1 MNFCL
6 KISHGIY
13 LFYAY
18 CRSIPPD
25 YNDELESDDST
36 IKNPKSGGLQLDW
49 QGNLSTRYPWDKNKR
64 RKSIDSD
71 LYSGSDRSRN
81 STGSRRKAEP
91 INKEVI
97 DAALRNYGTVGRVE
111 AVELKRDLKEAKPD
125 NDKLVKIPR
134 PLASALV
141 KEGSMRYPVPDYAEK
156 RKIDVP
162 RLTATRAQLRSI
174 RANSKEYAEGSC
186 QVPEDTFK
194 RSSASSPKGWDEL
207 EMPDPLSSDMM
218 PDDDDDAG
226 SMLSPVSEKS
236 EVKSPKYDF
245 AEKIKEIYEELKP
258 PRKLVLSTVETQ
270 TDYVE
275 PIPTPSVES
284 EVEEPEIPSP
294 SPSPIPTPEPEPEP
308 EAEPE
313 PEPEPEPEVEPP
325 VPTPTPP
332 PTRPPPRPIMVDTGT
347 DPQPVYEHII
357 VPQVAQLLYDDKK
370 PEAVVFVESV
380 PEPVPCTQP
389 EIIYA
394 EKEIQADPDDIDD
407 KPKIR
412 IPTEISVQ
420 PDAELQDLFP
430 ERMEKAI
437 QTGHSMV
444 EHKKL
449 QASVPVDECV
459 QTDLLQKFNKKLQAD
474 RKPRQFNRGS
484 QASLVSEDMVPAEP
498 KILDDLPQGHTN
510 MDGDECHSIASDI
523 SSSTIDSVKSEN
535 PYQPLSYAPP
545 PTKLPQP
552 KSWGTTARVENI
564 YSGLDGLRKPHPSGT
579 TSPTV
584 SDTHSQG
591 VQTTTTLDTRAV
603 SMIRKLGDLESLSG
617 ILDLEPEDYESSYG
631 EGEEIPDVVNDTM
644 SVKSGFSVK
653 TF

>member
-1 MNFCL
+1 M
-6 KISHGIY
+6 
-13 LFYAY
+13 
-18 CRSIPPD
+18 
-25 YNDELESDDST
+25 DS
-36 IKNPKSGGLQLDW
+36 
-49 QGNLSTRYPWDKNKR
+49 QGNLSSRYPWDKNKR
-64 RKSIDSD
+64 RKSVESD
-71 LYSGSDRSRN
+71 LYSGSDRSRS
-81 STGSRRKAEP
+81 STRSRRKAEP
-91 INKEVI
+91 INKDVI

-111 AVELKRDLKEAKPD
+111 ALELKRDLKDSKSD
-125 NDKLVKIPR
+125 NEELVKIPR

-141 KEGSMRYPVPDYAEK
+141 KEGPMRYPVPDYAEK

-174 RANSKEYAEGSC
+174 RANSKEYTEESC

-207 EMPDPLSSDMM
+207 DMPDPLSSDMM
-218 PDDDDDAG
+218 PDDDDVG

-258 PRKLVLSTVETQ
+258 RRKLVVSTVETQ

-275 PIPTPSVES
+275 PIPTPPMES
-284 EVEEPEIPSP
+284 EVDEPEIL
-294 SPSPIPTPEPEPEP
+294 IPTPEPEPEP
-308 EAEPE
+308 EQEAEPELQPESEPE
-313 PEPEPEPEVEPP
+313 PEPEIEPP
-325 VPTPTPP
+325 APSPTLTPPPTPP
-332 PTRPPPRPIMVDTGT
+332 PPKPVMVDTGT

-357 VPQVAQLLYDDKK
+357 IPQVAQLLYDNRK

-380 PEPVPCTQP
+380 PEPTPCEPEPSEP
-389 EIIYA
+389 EIVYA

-412 IPTEISVQ
+412 IPTEISIQ

-430 ERMEKAI
+430 ERVEKAI
-437 QTGHSMV
+437 QTGYSMV

-474 RKPRQFNRGS
+474 RKPRLFNRRS
-484 QASLVSEDMVPAEP
+484 QASLVKEDMAPP
-498 KILDDLPQGHTN
+498 QTKILDDLPQGHN
-510 MDGDECHSIASDI
+510 DMDGDECHSIASDI
-523 SSSTIDSVKSEN
+523 STSTIESVKSEN

-564 YSGLDGLRKPHPSGT
+564 YSGLDGLRKAHPSGT

-591 VQTTTTLDTRAV
+591 VQTTTTLDTRAA

-617 ILDLEPEDYESSYG
+617 ILDLEPEDYASSYG
-631 EGEEIPDVVNDTM
+631 DGEEFPDVVNDTM